1 MNPVNLQAAILPV
14 NAGWGWIIQGY
25 ALCRR
30 QPSAMLFWSVA
41 TSFLIN
47 LGSIIP
53 LLGQMILIV
62 LTPLLTF
69 LTLCAG
75 RHLSQGQRML
85 PGMWLAPATTPGT
98 TPTLLRLGLVYFACS
113 VLAAFAAV
121 LPFMA
126 QLLAAMGGQAQP
138 DYTALAQAMT
148 GPLVLFGAFYVVLSA
163 LFWHAPALMGWH
175 RLPLRRA
182 LFYSMVA
189 CWRNKWPIVLYAG
202 TWAAVFYGAHL
213 LLDALAGTGLPANL
227 LAWSSLLLDI
237 VVTALLY
244 STFYPIYA
252 TIFRDAQAS

>member
-1 MNPVNLQAAILPV
+1 MNPVNLQAAVLPTG
-14 NAGWGWIIQGY
+14 AGWGWIIQGY

-47 LGSIIP
+47 LGAIVPI
-53 LLGQMILIV
+53 LGQAILVI

-85 PGMWLAPATTPGT
+85 PGMWLAPAQTPGT
-98 TPTLLRLGLVYFACS
+98 TRTLLRLGFVYFGCS
-113 VLAAFAAV
+113 VLTAFAAV
-121 LPFMA
+121 LPFMT
-126 QLLAAMGGQAQP
+126 QLLAAMGTQDQP
-138 DYTALAQAMT
+138 DYTIFAQAMT
-148 GPLVLFGAFYVVLSA
+148 GPLILFGIFYVILSA

-189 CWRNKWPIVLYAG
+189 CWRNKWAILLYVC
-202 TWAAVFYGAHL
+202 TWAAVFYGLHL
-213 LLDALAGTGLPANL
+213 LLTALAGTGLPTTIL
-227 LAWSSLLLDI
+227 VWGSLLLDI

-252 TIFRDAQAS
+252 TIFRDAQAD